1 MFTDVL
7 TIISKEWKEM
17 FMARGSMRSGLFS
30 MLIMVG
36 LLGIFMPLQNGRDW
50 LNNPLLILIWSWVPV
65 LITLSMVTDSVAGER
80 ERHTLETLLASRLPE
95 AAILLGKIGAAV
107 FYAWG
112 IMLTGLLLGVVTI
125 NLAFPAS
132 PAFYDPRVFG
142 GVLVFSLLTSWLFSS
157 IGVLVSLHSKT
168 ARQAYQKMSVVFLL
182 LWFIPMLV
190 IQFLPQEIKAGLSAR
205 LMTLDLNAVL
215 TLGLVILLTAD
226 AALLLV
232 CLSRFQRRHLISL

>member
-112 IMLTGLLLGVVTI
+112 IMLTGLLLGAVTI

-132 PAFYDPRVFG
+132 PAFYDLRVFG

-215 TLGLVILLTAD
+215 TLGLVILLIAD

>member
-17 FMARGSMRSGLFS
+17 FMARGSLRSGLFS

-65 LITLSMVTDSVAGER
+65 LITLSMVTDSIAGER

-112 IMLTGLLLGVVTI
+112 IMLASLLLGAVTI

-132 PAFYDPRVFG
+132 PAFYDLQVFG

-232 CLSRFQRRHLISL
+232 CLNRFQRRHLIGL